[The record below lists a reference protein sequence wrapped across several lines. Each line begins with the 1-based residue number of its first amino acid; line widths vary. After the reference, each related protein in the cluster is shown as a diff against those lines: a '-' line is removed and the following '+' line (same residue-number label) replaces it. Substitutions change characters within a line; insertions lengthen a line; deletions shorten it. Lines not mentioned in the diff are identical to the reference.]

1 MLIGVFSAACTIPTV
16 TACVLGHLGSRDPA
30 RTWVG
35 RLDRSS
41 VSGTQRA
48 FVMSQSAEMLS
59 GEVMAGPVRLCPR
72 EGLQVCSH
80 GRGRTGGQ
88 GPASVGTAPSFPS
101 RRKPTFSG
109 SGLDAPGLTASGR
122 QGGWTHLSEWPL
134 HPSQHQSC
142 RSSLAQS
149 IPRPH
154 PQPRKNRC
162 FQTEDES
169 KAPSLLLPSAAS
181 QAPPAAS
188 RSGPAASPG
197 DLSWRPQSP
206 GPGST
211 SIPSPAS
218 R

>member
-1 MLIGVFSAACTIPTV
+1 M

-30 RTWVG
+30 RTWAG

-59 GEVMAGPVRLCPR
+59 GEVMAGPVRLCSR

-101 RRKPTFSG
+101 RRKPTLSG

-122 QGGWTHLSEWPL
+122 QEAGPISQSGPSIPHGTRVAGPAWLSPSLGLTPSLGKIDVSRLRMRARPPL
-134 HPSQHQSC
+134 C
-142 RSSLAQS
+142 SSLRP
-149 IPRPH
+149 PRRP
-154 PQPRKNRC
+154 PRQP
-162 FQTEDES
+162 
-169 KAPSLLLPSAAS
+169 
-181 QAPPAAS
+181 
-188 RSGPAASPG
+188 PG
-197 DLSWRPQSP
+197 LGRQHRLE
-206 GPGST
+206 T
-211 SIPSPAS
+211 
-218 R
+218 